1 MNQLYTAARE
11 NFANG
16 QLSWSAN
23 NWSVLLVD
31 ANYTF
36 SAAHTKV
43 ADINLSSRVG
53 GLKRIENKTTT
64 DGFLNGSSVAYEG
77 LSHNVNVQCIVI
89 VREGASEAD
98 ADLVAYYDTVDGLPW
113 LPDGDNYTV
122 FPDALFGGFFRL

>member
-11 NFANG
+11 SFANG

-53 GLKRIENKTTT
+53 GLKRIEGKTSVS
-64 DGFLNGSSVAYEG
+64 GYLNGDAVVYEG
-77 LSHNVNVQCIVI
+77 LSHGVNVQCIVI
-89 VREGASEAD
+89 VKEGISEDD

-113 LPDGDNYTV
+113 LPAGDNYTV
-122 FPDALFGGFFRL
+122 FSDELFGGFFRL